1 MYLER
6 KLYTKLLDWKSSD
19 RRKPLIIR
27 GARQVGKSTL
37 VREFSKE
44 YKSFLE
50 INLERKEDRDLFN
63 LSSVRDILDVLQ
75 LREGVVLDQIPL
87 LLFIDEIQES
97 PAAIKLLRFFYEDYP
112 ELHVICAGS
121 LLEFALND
129 IDSFPVGRVQ
139 QLVLYPFDFEEFLTA
154 IDNTR
159 ALEVLNS
166 FPVENHYFDILIKL
180 FHRFVIIGGMPEIL
194 VNYKAKGSVV
204 GLKVIYEEIWQ
215 SYLDDVEKYGKN
227 QTQKNVLR
235 HIIQTAVHEKDRIT
249 MRGFGNSDYKSREVG
264 EALWALDKSRLIQLV
279 YPITSTELPAKLDYS
294 RKPRLQFLDTGLLN
308 YALGIQSELI
318 GMRDFSDA
326 YRGRI
331 IQHAVYQ
338 QLQSQILEASLRL
351 HFWVREKTNTTSE
364 VDLVYQYHQFLIPI
378 EVKSGPQGK
387 LRSLHQFMERTNHS
401 FAFRL
406 LANTYHEESV
416 QTVSGK
422 PFTLYNLP
430 YFLASKLPDYIDW
443 IINKSKRSKLL

>member
-1 MYLER
+1 
-6 KLYTKLLDWKSSD
+6 
-19 RRKPLIIR
+19 
-27 GARQVGKSTL
+27 
-37 VREFSKE
+37 
-44 YKSFLE
+44 
-50 INLERKEDRDLFN
+50 
-63 LSSVRDILDVLQ
+63 
-75 LREGVVLDQIPL
+75 VVLDQIPL

-215 SYLDDVEKYGKN
+215 SYIDDVEKYGKN

-279 YPITSTELPAKLDYS
+279 YPVTSTELPAKLDYS

-338 QLQSQILEASLRL
+338 QLQSQILEASQRL

-364 VDLVYQYHQFLIPI
+364 VDLVYQYNQFLIPI

>member
-6 KLYTKLLDWKSSD
+6 KLYGKLLDWKASE
-19 RRKPLIIR
+19 RRKPLIVR

-37 VREFSKE
+37 IRAFSKE

-63 LSSVRDILDVLQ
+63 LSSVKDVLEVLL
-75 LREGVVLDQIPL
+75 LREGMVLNQSPF

-97 PAAIKLLRFFYEDYP
+97 LVAIQMLRFFYEDYP

-121 LLEFALND
+121 LLEFAMDD
-129 IDSFPVGRVQ
+129 IDSFPVGRVR
-139 QLVLYPFDFEEFLTA
+139 QLVLHPFDFDEFLSA
-154 IDNTR
+154 VGNTR

-166 FPVENHYFDILIKL
+166 IPVEKHFFDVVIKL
-180 FHRFVIIGGMPEIL
+180 FHQYVNIGGMPEIVL
-194 VNYKAKGSVV
+194 NYITKGSPV
-204 GLKVIYEEIWQ
+204 GLHVIYEEIWQ
-215 SYLDDVEKYGKN
+215 SYLDDIEKYGKN

-235 HIIQTAVHEKDRIT
+235 HIIQAAAHEKDRIT
-249 MRGFGNSDYKSREVG
+249 MGGFGNSEYKSREVG
-264 EALWALDKSRLIQLV
+264 EALRALDKSRLIQLV
-279 YPITSTELPAKLDYS
+279 YPVTSTELPAQVDYS

-308 YALGIQSELI
+308 HALGIQSELI
-318 GMRDFSDA
+318 GLKDFSDA

-338 QLQSQILEASLRL
+338 QLQSQISEPSRRL

-364 VDLVYQYHQFLIPI
+364 VDLIYPYLKFLIPI

-401 FAFRL
+401 IAFRL
-406 LANTYHEESV
+406 LANTYHEEKV
-416 QTVSGK
+416 QTPTGK
-422 PFTLYNLP
+422 RFTLYNLP
-430 YFLASKLPDYIDW
+430 YFLASRIPQYIDW
-443 IINKSKRSKLL
+443 IVSRRE

>member
-6 KLYTKLLDWKSSD
+6 KLYGKLVDWKASE

-37 VREFSKE
+37 VRAFSKE
-44 YKSFLE
+44 YDAFIE

-63 LSSVRDILDVLQ
+63 LSSVRDVLEALL
-75 LREGVVLDQIPL
+75 LREGMVLNQTPI

-97 PAAIKLLRFFYEDYP
+97 PAAIQMLRFFYEDHP

-121 LLEFALND
+121 LLEFALDD

-154 IDNTR
+154 LGNSR
-159 ALEVLNS
+159 ALEALS
-166 FPVENHYFDILIKL
+166 SIPVRKNFFDVLIKL
-180 FHRFVIIGGMPEIL
+180 FHQYVNIGGMPEIVL
-194 VNYKAKGSVV
+194 NYITRGSPV
-204 GLKVIYEEIWQ
+204 GLHVIYEEIWQ
-215 SYLDDVEKYGKN
+215 SYLDDIEKYGKN
-227 QTQKNVLR
+227 QTQKKVLR
-235 HIIQTAVHEKDRIT
+235 HIIQTAAHEKERIT
-249 MRGFGNSDYKSREVG
+249 MGGFGNSAYRSREVG
-264 EALWALDKSRLIQLV
+264 EALRALDKSRLIQLV
-279 YPITSTELPAKLDYS
+279 YPVTSTELPVQVDYS

-308 YALGIQSELI
+308 HALGIQSELI
-318 GMRDFSDA
+318 GLKDFSDA

-338 QLQSQILEASLRL
+338 QLQSQISETSRRL

-364 VDLVYQYHQFLIPI
+364 VDLIYPHLQFLIPI

-401 FAFRL
+401 CAFRL
-406 LANTYHEESV
+406 LANTFYEEKV
-416 QTVSGK
+416 QTPGGK
-422 PFTLYNLP
+422 QFTLYNLP
-430 YFLASKLPDYIDW
+430 YFLASRLPEYIDW
-443 IINKSKRSKLL
+443 IAKNGD

>member
-1 MYLER
+1 MFLER
-6 KLYTKLLDWKSSD
+6 KLYSRLLDWKASE

-37 VREFSKE
+37 VRAFSKE
-44 YKSFLE
+44 YNSFLE

-63 LSSVRDILDVLQ
+63 LSSVKDVLEVLL
-75 LREGVVLDQIPL
+75 LREGMVLNQSPF

-97 PAAIKLLRFFYEDYP
+97 PVAIQMLRYFYEDYP

-121 LLEFALND
+121 LLEFALDD

-139 QLVLYPFDFEEFLTA
+139 QLVLHPFDFDEFLTA
-154 IDNTR
+154 VGNTK

-166 FPVENHYFDILIKL
+166 IPVEKHYYDILIKL
-180 FHRFVIIGGMPEIL
+180 FHQYVIIGGMPEIV
-194 VNYKAKGSVV
+194 VNYIAKGTAV
-204 GLKVIYEEIWQ
+204 GLHLIYEEIWQ
-215 SYLDDVEKYGKN
+215 SYLDDIEKYGKN

-235 HIIQTAVHEKDRIT
+235 HIVQIAAHEKDRIT
-249 MRGFGNSDYKSREVG
+249 MGGFGNSEYKSREVG
-264 EALWALDKSRLIQLV
+264 EALRALDKSRLIQLV
-279 YPITSTELPAKLDYS
+279 YPVTSTELPALVDYT

-308 YALGIQSELI
+308 HALGIQSELF
-318 GMRDFSDA
+318 GLKDFSDA

-338 QLQSQILEASLRL
+338 QLQSQISETSRRL

-364 VDLVYQYHQFLIPI
+364 VDLIYPFLNLLIPI

-387 LRSLHQFMERTNHS
+387 LRSLHQFMERTNHPI
-401 FAFRL
+401 AFRL
-406 LANTYHEESV
+406 LANSYHEEKV
-416 QTVSGK
+416 RTPSGK
-422 PFTLYNLP
+422 RFTLYNLP
-430 YFLASKLPDYIDW
+430 YFLASRIPQYIDW
-443 IINKSKRSKLL
+443 VVNKRE

>member
-6 KLYTKLLDWKSSD
+6 KLYGKLLDWKASE

-37 VREFSKE
+37 IRVFSKE

-63 LSSVRDILDVLQ
+63 LSSVKDILEVLI
-75 LREGVVLDQIPL
+75 LREGMLLNQTPL

-97 PAAIKLLRFFYEDYP
+97 PAAIKMLRFFYEDYP
-112 ELHVICAGS
+112 ELHVVCAGS
-121 LLEFALND
+121 LLEFALNE

-139 QLVLYPFDFEEFLTA
+139 QFVLHPFDFEEFLNA
-154 IDNTR
+154 AGNTK
-159 ALEVLNS
+159 ASEVLNS
-166 FPVENHYFDILIKL
+166 IPFGKHYFDILIKF
-180 FHRFVIIGGMPEIL
+180 FHQYVTIGGMPEIV
-194 VNYKAKGSVV
+194 VNYIAKGSAI
-204 GLKVIYEEIWQ
+204 GLNAIYEEIWQ
-215 SYLDDVEKYGKN
+215 SYLDDIEKYGKN

-235 HIIQTAVHEKDRIT
+235 HIIQTAAHEKDRIT
-249 MRGFGNSDYKSREVG
+249 MGGFGNSDYKSREVG
-264 EALWALDKSRLIQLV
+264 EALRALDKSRLIQLV
-279 YPITSTELPAKLDYS
+279 YPVTSTEIPALVDYS

-308 YALGIQSELI
+308 HALGIQSELI
-318 GMRDFSDA
+318 GLKDFSDA

-338 QLQSQILEASLRL
+338 QLQSQISETSRRL

-364 VDLVYQYHQFLIPI
+364 VDLIYQYLQFLIPI

-387 LRSLHQFMERTNHS
+387 LRSLHQFMEKTNHS
-401 FAFRL
+401 YAFRL
-406 LANTYHEESV
+406 LANAYHEEKV
-416 QTVSGK
+416 KTPGGK
-422 PFTLYNLP
+422 RFTLYNLP
-430 YFLASKLPDYIDW
+430 YFLVSKLPEYIDW
-443 IINKSKRSKLL
+443 ILNKRE